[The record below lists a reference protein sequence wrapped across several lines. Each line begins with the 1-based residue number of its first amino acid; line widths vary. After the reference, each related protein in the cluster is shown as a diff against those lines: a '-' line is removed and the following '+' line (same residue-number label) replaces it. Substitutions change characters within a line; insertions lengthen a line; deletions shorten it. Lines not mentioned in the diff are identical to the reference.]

1 MKKILFLVPI
11 LLAGAAGGAFL
22 WHYNSME
29 QALRRACVEVLE
41 DRLQSPSSLKIVKW
55 HELTSRPATIE
66 EAIGPEPTGSDY
78 AHDLYMSQ
86 RKMLSHGAGKMND
99 ILFEYDA
106 DNAFGASMRGA
117 SVCSY
122 HTFGGDRR
130 ATINASKVMIDGKT
144 RLDLALDQLKSLK

>member
-1 MKKILFLVPI
+1 MSRFLFVVPALI
-11 LLAGAAGGAFL
+11 AGAAGVAFW
-22 WHYNSME
+22 WHYNSTE

-41 DRLQSPSSLKIVKW
+41 DRLQSPSSLKIIKW

-66 EAIGPEPTGSDY
+66 EAIGPEPDGSDY
-78 AHDLYMSQ
+78 MHDLYISQ
-86 RKMLSHGAGKMND
+86 RKMLSHGAGKMNEV
-99 ILFEYDA
+99 LFEYDA

-144 RLDLALDQLKSLK
+144 RFDLALDQLKSLK